1 MKRTKIN
8 IKRPGLALFKKT
20 KAFLFTKLSYMPF
33 TPFTIELRD
42 EAEKAKL
49 ILQVS
54 SEILKW
60 SMLRSGTTRARVHE
74 GPNHAA
80 L

>member
-1 MKRTKIN
+1 M
-8 IKRPGLALFKKT
+8 
-20 KAFLFTKLSYMPF
+20 FTKLSYMPF
-33 TPFTIELRD
+33 TPFSIELRD

-54 SEILKW
+54 SEILEW
-60 SMLRSGTTRARVHE
+60 SMQRSGTTRVLVHE